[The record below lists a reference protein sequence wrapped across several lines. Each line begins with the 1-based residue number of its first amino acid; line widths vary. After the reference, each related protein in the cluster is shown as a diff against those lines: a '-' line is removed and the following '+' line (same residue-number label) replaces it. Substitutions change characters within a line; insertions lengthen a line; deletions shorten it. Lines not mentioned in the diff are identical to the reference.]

1 MKGNMVVTGTIT
13 YALRGRDILRK
24 KGFKA
29 TVERNLGGSNR
40 YGCGDGIAVI
50 GDIDGARRILKD
62 NGIKVLDVAPII

>member
-24 KGFKA
+24 KGSKA
-29 TVERNLGGSNR
+29 TVERNPGGSNR
-40 YGCGDGIAVI
+40 YGCGCGIAVI
-50 GDIDGARRILKD
+50 GDIDGTIRILKD